1 MAIFFL
7 SMRPQFVEP
16 GPGFTWRLLALSG
29 LFIVMG
35 SVWLKIYTI
44 ALHAVSGFVGRP
56 RVKTIMES
64 VTGCVLMA
72 LGFRLAFQRR

>member
-1 MAIFFL
+1 
-7 SMRPQFVEP
+7 
-16 GPGFTWRLLALSG
+16 
-29 LFIVMG
+29 MG
-35 SVWLKIYTI
+35 SVWLTIYTI

>member
-1 MAIFFL
+1 ML
-7 SMRPQFVEP
+7 RL
-16 GPGFTWRLLALSG
+16 GFTWRLLVLSG

-35 SVWLKIYTI
+35 LVWLTIYTI
-44 ALHAVSGFVGRP
+44 ALHSVSGFVSRP
-56 RVKTIMES
+56 RVRRVIES